1 MSNDTWI
8 SGTGSQKVKK
18 SNFYKDLEGV
28 LDRADSFVDLPIDEL
43 NKIVFNCIGAIFIQ
57 EHTKEERNE
66 LLREYFSKYT
76 QHEKPIFID

>member
-1 MSNDTWI
+1 
-8 SGTGSQKVKK
+8 V
-18 SNFYKDLEGV
+18 NFV
-28 LDRADSFVDLPIDEL
+28 SFVDLPIDEL

-57 EHTKEERNE
+57 EHTKEERAE